1 MSYKK
6 TKPPSPTHPRAR
18 RCAYAT
24 HTPNLH
30 SSPCFKN
37 TATSTPPNL
46 LICTLTE
53 PTPSYLPTAND
64 NQDGGP
70 TLMSNQGV
78 EYQKTTYYVSANVR
92 NNNHSKSGPNWKFE
106 VEEVSMKANGNS
118 ASNGCDE
125 GDKFNAPRTKPIL
138 FSSLLNPECSSKKMN
153 FRTLLSAVRMEHYD
167 VVLPKASI
175 DNIKSRFQKL
185 MWNNDGVFLLTFASK
200 SGMEQVL
207 ERGPWMIHNSPIILS
222 IWSPNLLLE
231 KGEDGLSLIA
241 TQIGKPIILD
251 LFTSSMCVEFWG
263 RISFARALIEISLD
277 VELKHE
283 GVMEIPV
290 EDGTGYTKE
299 IIRVEYEWKPPHCI
313 DCKLFGHAH
322 NLCPKRVKK
331 VDTSAPNTDSPKDG
345 FTKVTNRNNKVKKTD
360 YNQPKTRPIG
370 VYAKD
375 SSSHAKVN
383 SPFMTNSFDALNNL
397 GEEVDCEVLKT
408 SCTHEM
414 GQSKGNGKR
423 YSNKSVPSSSKYKPP
438 IEKEVNVV
446 LACKNRS
453 SMGDKGGEADVS
465 DEDEVF
471 LPNAGMTSYLS
482 LTGGGQQLEKDDLDF
497 F

>member
-1 MSYKK
+1 M
-6 TKPPSPTHPRAR
+6 PTR
-18 RCAYAT
+18 
-24 HTPNLH
+24 HT
-30 SSPCFKN
+30 C
-37 TATSTPPNL
+37 
-46 LICTLTE
+46 
-53 PTPSYLPTAND
+53 TAN
-64 NQDGGP
+64 
-70 TLMSNQGV
+70 V
-78 EYQKTTYYVSANVR
+78 ETTT
-92 NNNHSKSGPNWKFE
+92 SKSGPNWKFE

-200 SGMEQVL
+200 SG
-207 ERGPWMIHNSPIILS
+207 
-222 IWSPNLLLE
+222 
-231 KGEDGLSLIA
+231 
-241 TQIGKPIILD
+241 
-251 LFTSSMCVEFWG
+251 
-263 RISFARALIEISLD
+263 
-277 VELKHE
+277 
-283 GVMEIPV
+283 VMEIPV

-370 VYAKD
+370 GIRLTKPKLNFHRPD
-375 SSSHAKVN
+375 N
-383 SPFMTNSFDALNNL
+383 SGSKQGGDA
-397 GEEVDCEVLKT
+397 V
-408 SCTHEM
+408 
-414 GQSKGNGKR
+414 
-423 YSNKSVPSSSKYKPP
+423 
-438 IEKEVNVV
+438 
-446 LACKNRS
+446 
-453 SMGDKGGEADVS
+453 
-465 DEDEVF
+465 
-471 LPNAGMTSYLS
+471 
-482 LTGGGQQLEKDDLDF
+482 
-497 F
+497 